1 MKKADLEG
9 KTVRDLAEYVYD
21 DVLTKCFRDDASY
34 WRLCKALE
42 QKQHG
47 VVSAYL
53 LYKTMGLF
61 ADTSVRSPGE
71 AWGLDDDEAVDNIIR
86 GDILFGIAQH
96 EFAFAHIDQM
106 SSLAEIL
113 ILCDELEEFTRLGRQ
128 LQSRK
133 YHDTT
138 ADTWVE
144 VELDPNPEWNPETLP
159 RDTTVAITMTYRSRH
174 ETPKD
179 FVEFCCRKAKRLC
192 RLFSLVPDKRE
203 KPANDEKV
211 YLISKIEST
220 FEYYD
225 DPRDVEDD
233 EKDANHKVVFTM
245 RDTTKHPRKEEHA
258 VEITL
263 PSQRHIG
270 LECRDDDIYVVGS
283 TPFEDS
289 ELEKEWHWIGDADRN
304 PPDDSRLIKLLW
316 EVFKLEPKELPDPK
330 K

>member
-1 MKKADLEG
+1 
-9 KTVRDLAEYVYD
+9 VYD
-21 DVLTKCFRDDASY
+21 NVLTKCFRDDASY

-61 ADTSVRSPGE
+61 ADTSIRSPAEG
-71 AWGLDDDEAVDNIIR
+71 WGLDDEEAVDNIIR

-144 VELDPNPEWNPETLP
+144 VKLKSTPEDNLGPLP
-159 RDTTVAITMTYRSRH
+159 RNTAVAILMTYRSRH

-179 FVEFCCRKAKRLC
+179 FVEFCCRKAGRLC
-192 RLFSLVPDKRE
+192 KLFSLVPDKRD
-203 KPANDEKV
+203 KSANDEKA

-225 DPRDVEDD
+225 DPRDVEND
-233 EKDANHKVVFTM
+233 EKEANHKIVFTM
-245 RDTTKHPRKEEHA
+245 RDDTAEKVAGESPSPSSDIVT
-258 VEITL
+258 VEIRL
-263 PSQRHIG
+263 PDEKPVE
-270 LECRDDDIYVVGS
+270 LECRDDNVYVVEGGHKLEKWLKDQERFKKCNESS
-283 TPFEDS
+283 TPTE
-289 ELEKEWHWIGDADRN
+289 
-304 PPDDSRLIKLLW
+304 
-316 EVFKLEPKELPDPK
+316 
-330 K
+330 